1 LILVSILPACQDAS
15 QTQNSQTDA
24 LFNTTETIAVKQI
37 GLADMKWFLDEI
49 ANQELDRYV
58 ADYGFHK
65 RANGI
70 YISNEMVTAKKPKH
84 WLKFMEM
91 GEFSNVSFMTVDRHL
106 WDALIAELTDRASP
120 EGFQEASD
128 TKAERY
134 QFDGYIVET

>member
-1 LILVSILPACQDAS
+1 
-15 QTQNSQTDA
+15 
-24 LFNTTETIAVKQI
+24 
-37 GLADMKWFLDEI
+37 MKWFLDEI
-49 ANQELDRYV
+49 ANQELDRQV

-106 WDALIAELTDRASP
+106 WDALIAELASRASP

-134 QFDGYIVET
+134 QFDGYIVETYFPINGVDVALNNLYEILIRKQDGK